1 MSTEG
6 ALNRAPFSTI
16 KENVMIII
24 LEGIDRVGKTTLG
37 EMIKNEI
44 DNCDVF
50 KAERIE
56 EAFDSRNNNAISY
69 GYCMGQVQLFNKYYV
84 NNNRHIVIDRFH
96 WTEYVYTK
104 VQRDKNVSNKYV
116 KAIDKEMLKQFGGY
130 LIILMMPININL
142 CSRMHG
148 SDLSQHQ
155 KLFESLY
162 EESRLNKYKC
172 TYQSSDVALDKVKR
186 FIKGELV

>member
-6 ALNRAPFSTI
+6 ALNRVPFSTI
-16 KENVMIII
+16 KENIMVII
-24 LEGIDRVGKTTLG
+24 LEGIDRVGKTTLC
-37 EMIKNEI
+37 EKIKNEI

-56 EAFDSRNNNAISY
+56 EAFDSKNNNAISY

-84 NNNRHIVIDRFH
+84 NNDRHIVIDRFH

-104 VQRDKNVSNKYV
+104 VQRDKNVSDKYI
-116 KAIDKEMLKQFGGY
+116 KAVEKEMLKQFGGY
-130 LIILMMPININL
+130 LVILMMPININL

-172 TYQSSDVALDKVKR
+172 TYHSSDVALDKVKR
-186 FIKGELV
+186 FIKGELI